1 MTDSYANEPTD
12 LPMHERVTRLQKEL
26 RDRAKILAASA
37 AALHPLAKP
46 SAYADLTKLD
56 PLVAK
61 VRTKVEAAATPPK
74 AVVALL
80 DSVGDWRTEQ
90 RRTLRDR
97 LGRELGAACAS
108 RNWTMR
114 VVSREDPIELRIAG
128 LSLVVDSQRGRAEIR
143 FARETIAAV
152 AAESAA
158 IVKGIETVRARLDG
172 AFDPAEF
179 FDRCKVAWSACRVAL
194 GAPERVEILD
204 FLSYLAIG
212 MQKPKF
218 RHDPVKSNYADYSRA
233 QFAYDLWRLRR
244 AGALVRGGFRLNLGV
259 ATGTTASQ
267 KKRVVYVEDEDGNGE
282 YKLTVFFTKEDP
294 SA

>member
-1 MTDSYANEPTD
+1 
-12 LPMHERVTRLQKEL
+12 MHERVTRLQEEL

-37 AALHPLAKP
+37 AALNPLAKP
-46 SAYADLTKLD
+46 DAYADLTKLE

-61 VRTKVEAAATPPK
+61 ARKKIEGAATPPK

-80 DSVGDWRTEQ
+80 DSVGEWRTERQ
-90 RRTLRDR
+90 KSLRDR

-108 RNWTMR
+108 RGWTMR

-128 LSLVVDSQRGRAEIR
+128 LSLVVDSRRGRAEIR

-179 FDRCKVAWSACRVAL
+179 FDRCRAAWSACRVVM

-204 FLSYLAIG
+204 FLSYLAVG
-212 MQKPKF
+212 MQKQKF
-218 RHDPVKSNYADYSRA
+218 RYDPIKANYADYSRA

-294 SA
+294 TA